1 MPKPRPASP
10 GAAPLPDT
18 SGTRSREWLRLGK
31 GKGVLFILLLMVI
44 WELLVVG
51 KVIEMVSFPRMSTIL
66 ATFVRGIFTGEIL
79 NELGPSLARMFAGY
93 LLAILVGV
101 AIGVAM
107 GHFSLLYELLE
118 PLTELLRP
126 IPSPAYIP
134 IAILFLGVGENM
146 KIFTIFFGSL
156 FPVLLNTYSGVRNV
170 DRVQIDTARTFGLG
184 TAAMVWE
191 IIIPAASPYILT
203 GMRVSAGISL
213 ILVVISEMIASNS
226 GIGYYIL
233 DMQRS
238 FHIAEMYA
246 GVMTLAVLGYLLNW
260 LFLKLE
266 KGLIGWNVAQRPRG
280 QDA

>member
-1 MPKPRPASP
+1 MPNPNPASP
-10 GAAPLPDT
+10 DADLSPDT
-18 SGTRSREWLRLGK
+18 VSIRSRKRFRLGK

-51 KVIEMVSFPRMSTIL
+51 KVIDMVSFPRMSAIL
-66 ATFVRGIFTGEIL
+66 ATFVRVIFNGEIL
-79 NELGPSLARMFAGY
+79 SELGPSLLRMLVGY
-93 LLAILVGV
+93 LLAVLVGV

-107 GHFSLLYELLE
+107 GHFSFLYDLLE

-146 KIFTIFFGSL
+146 KIFTIFFGTM
-156 FPVLLNTYSGVRNV
+156 FPILLNTYSGVRNV

-184 TAAMVWE
+184 TGAMIWE
-191 IIIPAASPYILT
+191 VIIPAASPYILT
-203 GMRVSAGISL
+203 GMRVSAAISL
-213 ILVVISEMIASNS
+213 ILVVISEMVASNS

-238 FHIAEMYA
+238 FHITEMYA
-246 GVMTLAVLGYLLNW
+246 GVMTLAGLGYLLNW
-260 LFLKLE
+260 FFLKLE
-266 KGLIGWNVAQRPRG
+266 RNLIGWNVAQRPRG
-280 QDA
+280 